1 MKDKVVMDFND
12 LEGQL
17 SSDSD
22 EQKSS
27 LVRRQDIG
35 TKRKVRKRRRT
46 CAISHKEVE

>member
-22 EQKSS
+22 EDSYTGNMRAK
-27 LVRRQDIG
+27 DNF
-35 TKRKVRKRRRT
+35 
-46 CAISHKEVE
+46 KEEFALMN